1 MITCTELKYQRL
13 YMAVVAEIIWY
24 KADFMRANH
33 NNEDFSALIN
43 YWRLFL
49 CVGLK
54 EREIKF
60 WGLCM

>member
-1 MITCTELKYQRL
+1 
-13 YMAVVAEIIWY
+13 MAVVAEIIWY

>member
-1 MITCTELKYQRL
+1 
-13 YMAVVAEIIWY
+13 MAVVAEIIWY

-60 WGLCM
+60 WDYVCKESFPSHFP